1 MICWPS
7 WNCGAAMC
15 AVAKILKIA
24 DQAGDICGYR
34 AFWHCLPPTK
44 NPLKK
49 DFDLCE
55 QCPVNGR
62 RFPENDVSGDDKFNL
77 GP

>member
-1 MICWPS
+1 MS
-7 WNCGAAMC
+7 
-15 AVAKILKIA
+15 AVAKILKVA
-24 DQAGDICGYR
+24 DQAGDIWGYR
-34 AFWHCLPPTK
+34 AFWHCLPPTN

-55 QCPVNGR
+55 QCLVNGR
-62 RFPENDVSGDDKFNL
+62 LFAENDVSGDDKFNL